1 MNNDVDFLTTK
12 LGKLEGFGDTGEY
25 LQKIIKSK
33 HVKTVEPVPE
43 KPAAEKKD
51 DEPKESE
58 PTPTEDV
65 AEEKEEN

>member
-1 MNNDVDFLTTK
+1 MSNDVDFLTTK

-33 HVKTVEPVPE
+33 QVKTVEPAIE

-58 PTPTEDV
+58 PTPAEDV
-65 AEEKEEN
+65 AKEKEEN